1 MGRSSIALAAL
12 RLLFALTGTLM
23 AGSVSV
29 LPAAAGSAEL
39 TPEPAAPAP
48 ASLNVRADRQYT
60 DTKSKANVAEGNVSV
75 QLGNAELHADRIEF
89 DAAYRTLYARGAVRF
104 RRGSQYFQASSFRY
118 NLVQQEGLLND
129 VYGVI
134 DLEEPLTNPLA
145 NPQKT
150 SALTES
156 AKAKPASP
164 EDMPAVACPPLLPPL
179 PDWHPHPWAVTAW
192 GGQMIDADFGPTFL
206 FDGRMR
212 PEGLLG
218 VGLQKRIK
226 RAGPLA
232 IELEADLFSHIADQQ
247 QGGAYNQSQPNADL
261 PSQSFGEGILGIGA
275 RLWVQPWLSFSVVE
289 GISFYTD
296 VSLYEKTFR
305 EKSSQLLNYLGFE
318 VEAAVSPDLSLVGR
332 IHHRSGV
339 FGLFDGVS
347 GGSNGYLLGL
357 RYRWGQDIPAS
368 NSYVMPPLPE
378 CEIPDRNK
386 HVKPSSL
393 SERLESIALGDGGDP
408 QRHVS
413 SNETTQQLSIPPA
426 QQQAMR
432 DEAIAEIDQRI
443 SNIASKGSFSIEQRG
458 GIRTKR
464 SNSSIQDEN
473 RFGAI
478 RPAQLK
484 IRGKTQLVTGTISR
498 WRVQASKVLIT
509 KDGWKA
515 DRMGFSNDPFTP
527 AQTRIDAEGVIAMEQ
542 ANGDVLLSARRNRLI
557 FEERLPIPV
566 TRRQLIKGE
575 EDVEN
580 RWVFGFDDRDRD
592 GFYIGRNLKPIQL
605 NRDFTLTLEPQFM
618 VQRANN
624 GETSSYPAPGKS
636 ADSEDV
642 DQPTTTPDL
651 FGLKAKLRGKLWD
664 WDVNL
669 KSDISSFKPQNF
681 ANGSRYWGTFENDF
695 ELPWIGDVTARLFG
709 AYRYRTWN
717 GSLGETNVYSA
728 LGGFI
733 EQRKAFELGK
743 LSNSYIWRIGAG
755 NYQAD
760 SFTSTNLTETL
771 RSNFYGSLTSSYPI
785 WRGESAPLTP
795 EDAYRYSP
803 IAIVPGLR
811 FNTNINTL
819 LASYGDGTSQSTFTL
834 SVGPTLTLG
843 TFSRAFL
850 DYTKLTIS
858 GSATLKN
865 GSSPF
870 DFDQAI
876 DLGTLGI
883 GITQQIAGPLVLD
896 AGIGVNVDPA
906 SEYYG
911 NVINSN
917 IELRWQRRSYDVG
930 FYVNP
935 YEGIGGFRFRL
946 HDFDFNGTGVPF
958 VPYTPTSWMNTNKA
972 DRPF

>member
-1 MGRSSIALAAL
+1 MGRSSIALAAH
-12 RLLFALTGTLM
+12 RLLFALTGTLIT
-23 AGSVSV
+23 GSMSV
-29 LPAAAGSAEL
+29 LPAAASSAES
-39 TPEPAAPAP
+39 TPQKVASAP

-60 DTKSKANVAEGNVSV
+60 DTKSKATIAEGNVSV
-75 QLGNAELHADRIEF
+75 RLGNAELHADRIEF

-104 RRGSQYFQASSFRY
+104 RRGKQFFQASSFRY
-118 NLVQQEGLLND
+118 NLVQNEGQLND

-134 DLEEPLTNPLA
+134 DLEEPLTNPLTTPRKA
-145 NPQKT
+145 
-150 SALTES
+150 SAPPES
-156 AKAKPASP
+156 PTPASRD
-164 EDMPAVACPPLLPPL
+164 DMPTVACPPLLPPV
-179 PDWHPHPWAVTAW
+179 PDWHPQPWAVTAW

-232 IELEADLFSHIADQQ
+232 IELEADLFRHIADQQ
-247 QGGAYNQSQPNADL
+247 QGGAYNQSQPNADI

-275 RLWVQPWLSFSVVE
+275 RLWVQPWLSISVVE
-289 GISFYTD
+289 GVSFYTD

-332 IHHRSGV
+332 IHHRSGA

-357 RYRWGQDIPAS
+357 RYRWGQDTHE
-368 NSYVMPPLPE
+368 VERTLMPPLPE
-378 CEIPDRNK
+378 CEAPDRNK

-393 SERLESIALGDGGDP
+393 SERLESIALGDGGEP

-413 SNETTQQLSIPPA
+413 GYGKPTEETIPPG

-432 DEAIAEIDQRI
+432 AKAISNIDQRI
-443 SNIASKGSFSIEQRG
+443 SQIALEGGFIIEPRVGSLTQ
-458 GIRTKR
+458 R
-464 SNSSIQDEN
+464 SNSSIRNEN

-478 RPAQLK
+478 RPTQLNNLE
-484 IRGKTQLVTGTISR
+484 KTQLLSGRVSR

-509 KDGWKA
+509 KNGWEA

-527 AQTRIDAEGVIAMEQ
+527 TQTRIDAEDVVAREQ
-542 ANGDVLLSARRNRLI
+542 ANGDMIISARRNRLI
-557 FEERLPIPV
+557 LEERLPIPL

-580 RWVFGFDDRDRD
+580 RWVLGFDDKDRD
-592 GFYIGRNLKPIQL
+592 GFFVGRNLKPIEL
-605 NRDFTLTLEPQFM
+605 TRDFTLSLEPQLM

-624 GETSSYPAPGKS
+624 GETSSYPAEGES

-642 DQPTTTPDL
+642 DQPTTAADL
-651 FGLKAKLRGKLWD
+651 LGLKAELKGQIWD
-664 WDVNL
+664 WDITLNT
-669 KSDISSFKPQNF
+669 DISSFNPQNF
-681 ANGSRYWGTFENDF
+681 ANGSRYWGSIQNDI
-695 ELPWIGDVTARLFG
+695 ELPWLGDVTARLFG
-709 AYRYRTWN
+709 AYRYRSWN

-733 EQRKAFELGK
+733 EQRKSFDLGE
-743 LSNSYIWRIGAG
+743 LSNSYIWRIGVG

-760 SFTSTNLTETL
+760 SFTNTNLTEKL
-771 RSNFYGSLTSSYPI
+771 RANFYGSINSSYPI
-785 WRGESAPLTP
+785 WRGESAALTP

-803 IAIVPGLR
+803 VAIVPGLR

-819 LASYGDGTSQSTFTL
+819 VSSYGDGTSQSTLSL

-843 TFSRAFL
+843 NFSKAFL

-917 IELRWQRRSYDVG
+917 IELRWQRRSYDIG
-930 FYVNP
+930 LYINP